1 VRSEKS
7 SKLTMP
13 TPSRKIGRGRH
24 PTEDA
29 EAIAH
34 TPVRAL
40 EVTKNGQLR
49 PMTYTSSKSADVR
62 WVSGQFLA
70 SLNNLWER
78 RGDEILDRCADEH
91 PELVMMC
98 MTKIAQVQ
106 RIEVGNPGDF
116 SGLDKKGIVE
126 KLEQRAG
133 PKAKK
138 LFEKFISDMQKLREE
153 PGGVGDNGSADA

>member
-1 VRSEKS
+1 
-7 SKLTMP
+7 MP
-13 TPSRKIGRGRH
+13 TPSRNIGRGRH

-49 PMTYTSSKSADVR
+49 PMTYTNGKNADVR
-62 WVSGQFLA
+62 WVSGRFLA
-70 SLNNLWER
+70 SFSDLWER

-106 RIEVGNPGDF
+106 RIEVSNPGDF
-116 SGLDKKGIVE
+116 GGLDKKEIVD

-133 PKAKK
+133 PKARK
-138 LFEKFISDMQKLREE
+138 LFEKFISDMQKLKDE
-153 PGGVGDNGSADA
+153 PDGVGDNVSGDA

>member
-1 VRSEKS
+1 
-7 SKLTMP
+7 MP
-13 TPSRKIGRGRH
+13 TPSRNIGRGRH

-49 PMTYTSSKSADVR
+49 PMTYTNGKNADVR
-62 WVSGQFLA
+62 WVSGRFLA
-70 SLNNLWER
+70 SFSDLWER

-106 RIEVGNPGDF
+106 RIEVSNPGDF
-116 SGLDKKGIVE
+116 GGLDKKEIVD

-133 PKAKK
+133 PKARK
-138 LFEKFISDMQKLREE
+138 LFEKFISDMQKLKDE
-153 PGGVGDNGSADA
+153 PDDVGDNVSGDA

>member
-1 VRSEKS
+1 
-7 SKLTMP
+7 MP
-13 TPSRKIGRGRH
+13 TPSRNIGRGRH

-49 PMTYTSSKSADVR
+49 PMTYTNGKNADVR
-62 WVSGQFLA
+62 WVSGRFLA
-70 SLNNLWER
+70 SFSDLWER

-106 RIEVGNPGDF
+106 RIEVSNPGDF
-116 SGLDKKGIVE
+116 GGLDMKEIVD

-133 PKAKK
+133 PKARK
-138 LFEKFISDMQKLREE
+138 LFEKFISDMQKLKDE
-153 PGGVGDNGSADA
+153 PDGVGDNVSGDA

>member
-1 VRSEKS
+1 
-7 SKLTMP
+7 MP
-13 TPSRKIGRGRH
+13 TPSRNIGRGRH

-34 TPVRAL
+34 TPVRVL

-49 PMTYTSSKSADVR
+49 PMTYTNGKNADVR
-62 WVSGQFLA
+62 WISGRFLA
-70 SLNNLWER
+70 SFSNLWER
-78 RGDEILDRCADEH
+78 RGDEILDRCADKF

-106 RIEVGNPGDF
+106 RIEVSNPGDF
-116 SGLDKKGIVE
+116 GGLDKKEIVD

-133 PKAKK
+133 PKARK
-138 LFEKFISDMQKLREE
+138 LFEKFISDMQKLKDE
-153 PGGVGDNGSADA
+153 PDGVGDNVSGDA